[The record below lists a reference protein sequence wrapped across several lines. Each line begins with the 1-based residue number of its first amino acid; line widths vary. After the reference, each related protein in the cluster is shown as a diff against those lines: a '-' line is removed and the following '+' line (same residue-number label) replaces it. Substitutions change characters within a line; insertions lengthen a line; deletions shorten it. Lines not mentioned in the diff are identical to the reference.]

1 MKLLFKS
8 VIFNYLCLKINL
20 NILFIFLLPS
30 KTLIAPQPKSSKNT
44 DWNPTHVHRMLEKRK
59 HSKRKTKW
67 THFLLQSLSKFS
79 LFSASIRFLLFS
91 TYIPKRSAKI
101 FWQGV
106 YTYWIFKGKN
116 LICNGPIYSDI
127 FFVWSTFILLY
138 YVNCLIHHFP
148 STWEDTPLVADS
160 FSLQNVCKM
169 SNFVMCALQ
178 THKEADGNP
187 PLLLYVL
194 IRVWKSTMFNYW
206 PDRMPSPPSCTTPLS
221 LSLSSLPPFLPLPRS
236 SPLVTLLVSSRKF
249 SLQTDTGS
257 SAAVYLCVYFA
268 FGMHCCVWTLKF
280 R

>member
-1 MKLLFKS
+1 MDTFLAAVTFKVLS
-8 VIFNYLCLKINL
+8 SPLRLGFFY
-20 NILFIFLLPS
+20 FPHIFLS
-30 KTLIAPQPKSSKNT
+30 AAPKSSDKECI
-44 DWNPTHVHRMLEKRK
+44 LIEYLKEKILFVMDPYIQ
-59 HSKRKTKW
+59 TY
-67 THFLLQSLSKFS
+67 FLFGQ
-79 LFSASIRFLLFS
+79 LLFS
-91 TYIPKRSAKI
+91 
-101 FWQGV
+101 
-106 YTYWIFKGKN
+106 
-116 LICNGPIYSDI
+116 
-127 FFVWSTFILLY
+127 STMLT
-138 YVNCLIHHFP
+138 VLIHHFP